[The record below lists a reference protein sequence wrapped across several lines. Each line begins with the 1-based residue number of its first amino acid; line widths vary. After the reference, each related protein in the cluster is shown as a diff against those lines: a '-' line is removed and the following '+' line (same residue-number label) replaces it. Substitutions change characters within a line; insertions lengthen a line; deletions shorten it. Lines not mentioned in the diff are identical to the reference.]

1 MNDKLIFDSLYNILY
16 FSFALSVLLFS
27 FQIDFKGYT
36 KITHKIGKCLTLFF
50 LVAYILLIGTRAYDV
65 GTDTVNYY
73 KFNWQM
79 DTKSD
84 GGEFL
89 LVWIVQFVKI
99 IGGSFTWFLL
109 LISFIFF
116 YLNYKTYYQ
125 IGKIFNTNVIFIL
138 FSLISLFFT
147 KSLSINIIRQGLAL
161 AILTYAYSKWFNQN
175 KITIELILLLLVSMI
190 SHTTSIVPIFIF
202 TFLQWKTKKI
212 SINFF
217 LFIYITGIVLSV
229 INIGLLNIAPFL
241 NNIITDRRSIY
252 IAKDSDLEYSVGF
265 KPNFILFNTIF
276 LLIFYYRL
284 KKIREVSQYEKY
296 ENLLKY
302 FIVTSFLFFMT
313 FQIPYSDRWGLF
325 SWIAIPILATPIFSY
340 RNYKKFYI
348 FPWVIFFILVFSF
361 FIFYG

>member
-1 MNDKLIFDSLYNILY
+1 
-16 FSFALSVLLFS
+16 
-27 FQIDFKGYT
+27 
-36 KITHKIGKCLTLFF
+36 
-50 LVAYILLIGTRAYDV
+50 
-65 GTDTVNYY
+65 
-73 KFNWQM
+73 
-79 DTKSD
+79 
-84 GGEFL
+84 
-89 LVWIVQFVKI
+89 
-99 IGGSFTWFLL
+99 
-109 LISFIFF
+109 
-116 YLNYKTYYQ
+116 
-125 IGKIFNTNVIFIL
+125 
-138 FSLISLFFT
+138 LFFT

-175 KITIELILLLLVSMI
+175 EITIELILLLLVSMI

-348 FPWVIFFILVFSF
+348 FPWVIFFILIFSF